1 MSFAFV
7 QFDNIRSVVNA
18 LREMDGEP
26 IGLNKV
32 KVSENAG
39 QCVCVSF

>member
-18 LREMDGEP
+18 LREMDGEL

-39 QCVCVSF
+39 QCVCV